1 MSEGHSWGTTV
12 LGWFVVRD
20 GEAGEAREDQAP
32 GHDVE
37 SAPPEPAAA
46 APMPPVFQTQ
56 PPPAPGGQVDFDGV
70 FGAAGIERPERERVA
85 RAGELLA
92 SLPPETPVAVH
103 KQIVEASMKAFGVP
117 LDKIIETAV
126 EEVQALEGYIRTGA
140 ADTAQL
146 MTESRTRIEQ
156 LEKEI
161 ADVKKVMDQ
170 RTREQ
175 ESVAGACNAKKIEVQ
190 RVLEF
195 FGQEAVAR
203 VVRQSPKLHDP
214 SAPAKTG

>member
-1 MSEGHSWGTTV
+1 MSEGRSWGTTV
-12 LGWFVVRD
+12 LGWFVVRE
-20 GEAGEAREDQAP
+20 GEPHGSAAAEHDTEAASVDQA
-32 GHDVE
+32 
-37 SAPPEPAAA
+37 AAG
-46 APMPPVFQTQ
+46 PMPQVFQKQ

-70 FGAAGIERPERERVA
+70 FGAANIERPERERVA

-92 SLPPETPVAVH
+92 SLPADTPVAVH

-117 LDKIIETAV
+117 LDKIIETGV
-126 EEVQALEGYIRTGA
+126 EEIQALEGYIRTGA
-140 ADTAQL
+140 ADTEQL
-146 MTESRTRIEQ
+146 INESRARIQQ

-161 ADVKKVMDQ
+161 SDVKTVIDQ

-175 ESVAGACNAKKIEVQ
+175 ESVAAACNAKKIEVQ

-214 SAPAKTG
+214 SAHTPTG